1 MAAADYVQMKDMRF
15 YKRDR
20 KLHVN
25 PEHYQPTF
33 IASGVDELRDQ
44 PNTRKMLKRYR
55 IFDKC
60 PDDDEEYAAE

>member
-1 MAAADYVQMKDMRF
+1 MAEVDYVQMAKMRF

-20 KLHVN
+20 KLHIN
-25 PEHYQPTF
+25 PEHHQPTF

-44 PNTRKMLKRYR
+44 KNTCKILKEYR

-60 PDDDEEYAAE
+60 PDDDEEYAAG